1 MAVKTGRPTDAYK
14 GEVLRLRLT
23 ESDKAEIARMAEAE
37 GLTMSEYIRKHLLR
51 ERGSIDRPKVK
62 T

>member
-1 MAVKTGRPTDAYK
+1 MVAKTGRPTDAYK

-23 ESDKAEIARMAEAE
+23 ESDKAEIARLAEVE

>member
-1 MAVKTGRPTDAYK
+1 MAVKTERPTDAYK